1 MKIYKTISLLLMM
14 FSALTTLSQEIN
26 WRTINDD
33 SKNMVSANFGADY
46 SSYYG
51 LSYGYHIK
59 NSFTP
64 LIIGTEFNLS
74 FGNDVFDDWKS
85 RTTIQTELWHSGN
98 LSWGL
103 KGGLIMR
110 HFESDIARLFNMGA
124 DITTNF
130 GYATATWAIVGTIN
144 YDRALATHIKN
155 DLLKEFYP
163 AIQDGWYSSS
173 GGNFKFGIRA
183 SRSFKT
189 WNTYMHIGKS
199 FGQDFQ
205 DNPTLPFYAELSLQ
219 KQF

>member
-1 MKIYKTISLLLMM
+1 MKIYKTISLLLI
-14 FSALTTLSQEIN
+14 FSSFASYSQELN
-26 WRTINDD
+26 WRTINDNT
-33 SKNMVSANFGADY
+33 KHLVSVNFGADY

-51 LSYGYHIK
+51 VSYGYHIK

-74 FGNDVFDDWKS
+74 FGNNVFDDWKS
-85 RTTIQTELWHSGN
+85 RTSIHTELWHSRN

-103 KGGLIMR
+103 KGGFIMR
-110 HFESDIARLFNMGA
+110 HFVSDIARLFNLGA
-124 DITTNF
+124 DLTTTF
-130 GYATATWAIVGTIN
+130 GYASSTWGIVGTIN
-144 YDRALATHIKN
+144 YDRAIATQIKN

-163 AIQDGWYSSS
+163 AIQDGWYNSS

-183 SRSFKT
+183 SRAFNT
-189 WNTYMHIGKS
+189 WNTYLHIGKT